1 MGGNLWARY
10 SSVDSVAYIKINDIG
25 VHLTVAIA
33 RLLAGHVGPQGGGLR
48 HVVLLP
54 HATVVYQVII
64 HVSCHL
70 VHKINILN

>member
-1 MGGNLWARY
+1 MGKR
-10 SSVDSVAYIKINDIG
+10 SVTSTNSYDLG

-48 HVVLLP
+48 YVVHLP

-64 HVSCHL
+64 QFHATQFTKSTF
-70 VHKINILN
+70 